1 MSCYL
6 TEAEEIGKIAEFA
19 FRAGR
24 SQGMCVNHATGE
36 KIVFEDAQSLAKFL
50 AQANIDSCQARYSH
64 HGEFAGGFLDNQQQV
79 DAYLFDAELYSC
91 IPAAAR
97 TQPEAPADHARL
109 VGQLEYQTCEIAD
122 WKSHDAYWVLSTLR
136 TDARIAALETLKR

>member
-36 KIVFEDAQSLAKFL
+36 KVAFEDAQSLAKFL

-64 HGEFAGGFLDNQQQV
+64 HGEFAGGFLNNEQQV
-79 DAYLFDAELYSC
+79 DAYLFDAQLYSC
-91 IPAAAR
+91 EG
-97 TQPEAPADHARL
+97 TQTETPADHERL

-122 WKSHDAYWVLSTLR
+122 WKSHDAYWVFRTLR